1 MPRRDHAGVAS
12 ASAPRNDTARMLSLA
27 ALALLLWL
35 YLMLG
40 HGRFW
45 QSVPELPPAHPAATP
60 SVAVIVP
67 ARDEAPFIAATIGS
81 LAAQDYAG
89 PFRIILVDDGSTDGT
104 GTIARALADPR
115 ITVLTGGPRPTG
127 WSGKLWAIAQGLAEA
142 GGADLILLTDADIE
156 HRPGHLAA
164 LVAQQQATGCD
175 LVSEMVALRCR
186 SLAEHALVPAFV
198 FFFQLLYPFS
208 RVNDPQSATAA
219 AAGGTIL
226 LRRQALA
233 RIGGIEAVQGEL
245 IDDVALATAV
255 KRGGRIWL
263 GHSVLA
269 SSLRPY
275 PRFADIWAM
284 VARTAYVQL
293 RFSPALLLVT
303 VLAMLLTWLVP
314 PAAALLSDGTARWLG
329 LAAWVML
336 SVSYLPTLRR
346 YHCSALWAPFLPLI
360 AAFYLAATLV
370 SAVNHYRGRGVAW
383 KGRAYPGAG
392 GYQGAGG
399 DADTGGRRREG
410 GREGGTEPSR
420 RREDKAAGRT
430 QGTPLRLWEGS
441 KQAVSCVA
449 TPPPAPPTPAPPT
462 PAPPTRGGGF
472 SVSASAPPPDP
483 HADGERYRQGRG
495 ECPTAHQGEA
505 G

>member
-1 MPRRDHAGVAS
+1 
-12 ASAPRNDTARMLSLA
+12 
-27 ALALLLWL
+27 
-35 YLMLG
+35 
-40 HGRFW
+40 
-45 QSVPELPPAHPAATP
+45 
-60 SVAVIVP
+60 
-67 ARDEAPFIAATIGS
+67 
-81 LAAQDYAG
+81 
-89 PFRIILVDDGSTDGT
+89 
-104 GTIARALADPR
+104 
-115 ITVLTGGPRPTG
+115 
-127 WSGKLWAIAQGLAEA
+127 
-142 GGADLILLTDADIE
+142 
-156 HRPGHLAA
+156 
-164 LVAQQQATGCD
+164 
-175 LVSEMVALRCR
+175 
-186 SLAEHALVPAFV
+186 
-198 FFFQLLYPFS
+198 
-208 RVNDPQSATAA
+208 
-219 AAGGTIL
+219 
-226 LRRQALA
+226 
-233 RIGGIEAVQGEL
+233 
-245 IDDVALATAV
+245 
-255 KRGGRIWL
+255 
-263 GHSVLA
+263 
-269 SSLRPY
+269 
-275 PRFADIWAM
+275 M